1 MLNKLKDLLDH
12 LNALP
17 SSAEG
22 FDAKTLYTTGM
33 EFGLTCKE
41 VKDTLLGKEKA
52 LARGKYPAAV
62 SAAVLEAATNAP
74 VKTPKVKA
82 PKVAKKAAK
91 TAAKTAAKPAAKPKA
106 GRNTST
112 AVVEKKSAKDS
123 AALAG
128 RRELIAKIAKRHKAE
143 DKVVAELTGESK
155 SASSLTDSDTIEE
168 LEKLTNASTVNP
180 LTA

>member
-1 MLNKLKDLLDH
+1 MLNKLKDMLDS

-17 SSAEG
+17 NSAEG

-91 TAAKTAAKPAAKPKA
+91 TAAKPKA

-155 SASSLTDSDTIEE
+155 SAPSLSDSDTIEE